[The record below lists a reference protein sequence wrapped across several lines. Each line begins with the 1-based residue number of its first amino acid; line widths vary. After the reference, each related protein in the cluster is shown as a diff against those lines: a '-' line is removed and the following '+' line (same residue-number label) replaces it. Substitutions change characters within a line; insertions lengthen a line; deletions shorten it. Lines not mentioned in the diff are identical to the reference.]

1 MNNLTHNNSA
11 KKALTSPISL
21 FDVLIRA
28 ALFAALWWAL
38 NEGDNAAWTLGAP
51 VVALATL
58 LSVAILPR
66 LGWRFSLP
74 GLLRFALY
82 FLRESLLSSVDVASR
97 VFRPQMPLQPGL
109 LRYPLRL
116 PAGSSRVLLAGV
128 TSLLPG
134 TFCANLEGDEL
145 VIHALDTAM
154 PIYDSLRRIEARIA
168 AIYQHELTEAL

>member
-1 MNNLTHNNSA
+1 MS
-11 KKALTSPISL
+11 KKIVESHPFNYL
-21 FDVLIRA
+21 DVAIRA

-66 LGWRFSLP
+66 LGWRFSLS

-116 PAGSSRVLLAGV
+116 PADSSRVLLAAV

-154 PIYDSLRRIEARIA
+154 PIHNSLRRIEARIA
-168 AIYQHELTEAL
+168 AIYQHELTEAP

>member
-1 MNNLTHNNSA
+1 MSERITRQQSYHPLDIT
-11 KKALTSPISL
+11 
-21 FDVLIRA
+21 IRA
-28 ALFAALWWAL
+28 GLFAALWWAL

-51 VVALATL
+51 VVLLATL

-66 LGWRFSLP
+66 LGWRFSP
-74 GLLRFALY
+74 IGLLRFALY

-116 PAGSSRVLLAGV
+116 PADSSRVLLAGV

-134 TFCANLEGDEL
+134 TFCTDLEGDEL
-145 VIHALDTAM
+145 VVHALDTTE
-154 PIYDSLRRIEARIA
+154 PVYKSLRRIEERIA
-168 AIYQHELTEAL
+168 AVYRHELTEAR